1 MGQVGKAPKWTPAQQ
16 RAIEDEGG
24 TLLVSAAAGS
34 GKTAVL
40 VNRALRLIC
49 RREDPIPAEQLLI
62 VTFTNAAAAELR
74 SRLAKGLSQAVREAS
89 GQGAGRQNFL
99 RRQQMMLGR
108 ASIGTI
114 DAFCLGLLQQN
125 FRALEIPPD
134 FTTADEG
141 ALYALRRQALDE
153 VLAQAYQTPEFCA
166 FADLYGKSRSDA
178 RAGETILRLYDFLR
192 SLPEYRAWLRRSL
205 QSWQEPC
212 PVGSTPWAR
221 FLTEQAALL
230 LEEALLYEKGILE
243 ACAGAPG
250 MEKLTGS
257 YLPFFEAEQAG
268 LRQLLELARAG
279 DYEGLGG
286 ALAGFGFA
294 PLPRVNTR
302 PKKDAQP
309 AEVLL
314 CARMEQ
320 VKEQIKDL
328 RQKAKDLTGEVQG
341 FWENQPDFEED
352 RAAAAP
358 LLEALVR
365 QVEAFD
371 DRYYALKL
379 ERKVL
384 EFSDFEHL
392 SLRLLWD
399 GEKGERTELARRV
412 SRNYRVVMVDEYQD
426 TNRLQD
432 LLYHCLANEEGSN
445 LFFVGDMKQGIYSF
459 RQADPEIFW
468 EKRRSFAPMDP
479 AVKDEAQTYPAQLAL
494 DRNFR
499 SAAGVIG
506 SINGLCDAVMS
517 RRLGGVDY
525 ADSAGERLCLPEN
538 AGSYPG
544 GCEMHLVSGSGQD
557 ASAAA
562 ARIRRLLEEGF
573 PVREGEGTRPCRPE
587 DFCILLRT
595 RKSFGAYV
603 QALEAQGLEVYADVS
618 ENLLEAP
625 AVRPLVSLLRVLDNP
640 AQDVPLA
647 SVLLSPLVGM
657 SLGELTWLR
666 AEHPGGSLY
675 TALLPRHEA
684 GQEEPAPARQK
695 AEAFRAR
702 LEALRRLSRT
712 LPVDRLLEEIYAD
725 TGYPAL
731 VGAMPG
737 GAARRDELRRFTE
750 FASAM
755 GEGGLSSLIRA
766 LDAMEESGQ
775 VVSPGAGALARPGH
789 VSVMTIHRSKGLEFP
804 IVLLADTGR
813 AFNLSDQRDPVL
825 FHRQLGLGLKLR
837 GESGLY
843 PTLAQTAILRAK
855 KAEALSEEMRVF
867 YVALTRAR
875 DRLILFVPYKQK
887 EGADALPR
895 LLEKPARALQCAAG
909 RESAA
914 HAQNMGQW
922 LLLGALQNTAGAF
935 LWQKAGLEPP
945 DKGESWPMELF
956 MEDDQPPAA
965 RPAAPRH
972 TARPDPELLEKLRQG
987 MAWRYPHEART
998 RVAAKVSVTS
1008 VVHREEK
1015 EVLMERP
1022 AFMMKDGLTG
1032 AERGTALHAFMEHA
1046 DFELAQKDLQAEARR
1061 QKENDLLEEG
1071 LFEKLDFAGLER
1083 FFASDLFGR
1092 IRKAKRLLREYDFI
1106 SAIPARQLAALP
1118 EDQQILSR
1126 EGEQVLLQGV
1136 ADLILIFEDHAEI
1149 VDYKTDRGKTE
1160 EDFVRAYAPQLEYYA
1175 RAISR
1180 RLAPLPITRCS
1191 LYSFALGREICL
1203 PVAENGQKEA
1213 EKTGN
1218 IP

>member
-1 MGQVGKAPKWTPAQQ
+1 MGQIEKAPRWTPAQQ

-49 RREDPIPAEQLLI
+49 RQEDPVPAEQLLI

-74 SRLAKGLSQAVREAS
+74 SRLAKGLSRAVMEAA
-89 GQGAGRQNFL
+89 GQGAARQNFL

-114 DAFCLGLLQQN
+114 DAFCLGLLQQH

-141 ALYALRRQALDE
+141 ALYALRRQALEE
-153 VLAQAYQTPEFCA
+153 VLAQAYQDPGFCT

-192 SLPEYRAWLRRSL
+192 SLPEYRAWLRKSL
-205 QSWQEPC
+205 EVWQRPG
-212 PVGSTPWAR
+212 PVGQTPWAG
-221 FLTEQAALL
+221 FLTAQAALL
-230 LEEALLYEKGILE
+230 LEEALLYEQGILDR
-243 ACAGAPG
+243 CAAASGLG
-250 MEKLTGS
+250 RLTSS
-257 YLPFFEAEQAG
+257 YIPFFEKERDK
-268 LRQLLELARAG
+268 LKELLALARAG
-279 DYEGLGG
+279 EYEKTGRE
-286 ALAGFGFA
+286 LAGFSFDT
-294 PLPRVNTR
+294 LPRVNTR
-302 PKKDAQP
+302 PKKGTDL
-309 AEVLL
+309 AEQVL
-314 CARMEQ
+314 CARMEAF
-320 VKEQIKDL
+320 KEPIKVL
-328 RQKAKDLTGEVQG
+328 RQKAKDLTMELQSL
-341 FWENQPDFEED
+341 WEDQTAFEED

-399 GEKGERTELARRV
+399 GEKGERTPLARRV
-412 SRNYRVVMVDEYQD
+412 SGNYRVVMVDEYQD

-479 AVKDEAQTYPAQLAL
+479 ASPRQGQTYPAQLSL

-499 SAAGVIG
+499 SAAGVIEA
-506 SINGLCDAVMS
+506 INGLCDAVMS

-525 ADSAGERLCLPEN
+525 AASAGERLRLPEN

-544 GCEMHLVSGSGQD
+544 GCEVHLVAGGGQD
-557 ASAAA
+557 ANAAA
-562 ARIRRLLEEGF
+562 ARIRKMLEEGF

-595 RKSFGAYV
+595 RKSFGTYI

-618 ENLLEAP
+618 DNLLEAP

-675 TALLPRHEA
+675 TALLPRPSS
-684 GQEEPAPARQK
+684 GQGEQALSPARKK

-702 LEALRRLSRT
+702 LEELRRLSRT

-731 VGAMPG
+731 AGAMPG

-750 FASAM
+750 FASVM
-755 GEGGLSSLIRA
+755 GEGGLSALCRA

-775 VVSPGAGALARPGH
+775 AVSTGTGALTRPGH

-804 IVLLADTGR
+804 IVILADTGR

-837 GESGLY
+837 GPSGLY

-875 DRLILFVPYKQK
+875 DRLLLFVPYKQDFLEK
-887 EGADALPR
+887 
-895 LLEKPARALQCAAG
+895 LLEKPAWALQCGAG

-914 HAQNMGQW
+914 HAQNMGFW
-922 LLLGALQNTAGAF
+922 ILLGALQNQNSSL
-935 LWQKAGLEPP
+935 LWQSAGVSAPQ
-945 DKGESWPMELF
+945 GGRNWPMELF
-956 MEDDQPPAA
+956 LEDDDPPASKPTAPA
-965 RPAAPRH
+965 R
-972 TARPDPELLEKLRQG
+972 TARPDPQLLEELRRG
-987 MAWRYPHEART
+987 MAWQYPHEART

-1008 VVHREEK
+1008 VVHREER
-1015 EVLMERP
+1015 ETLLERP
-1022 AFMMKDGLTG
+1022 AFMMKEGLTG
-1032 AERGTALHAFMEHA
+1032 AERGTALHSFMEHA
-1046 DFELAQKDLQAEARR
+1046 DFDLAQKDLEAEARR
-1061 QKENDLLEEG
+1061 QRENDLMEDG
-1071 LFEKLDFAGLER
+1071 LFEKLDFESLRG
-1083 FFASDLFGR
+1083 FFKSDLFGR
-1092 IRKAKRLLREYDFI
+1092 IQKAKRLLREYDFI

-1118 EDQQILSR
+1118 QDQQILSQ
-1126 EGEQVLLQGV
+1126 EGDQVLLQGV
-1136 ADLILIFEDHAEI
+1136 ADLVLVFEDHAEI

-1160 EDFVRAYAPQLEYYA
+1160 EDFVKAYAPQLEYYA

-1180 RLAPLPITRCS
+1180 RLSPLPVTRCS
-1191 LYSFALGREICL
+1191 LYSFALGREIPL
-1203 PVAENGQKEA
+1203 PVPKNGQKEE
-1213 EKTGN
+1213 EKAQN
-1218 IP
+1218 LP